1 MKCRFSQGQG
11 ENRGSGFGCRR
22 FECGKLDR
30 GGGQDQV
37 VKLGQRQEQEL
48 DQAGDGDGN
57 LGGIG
62 NHGQRW
68 VQIRGLGLW

>member
-1 MKCRFSQGQG
+1 M
-11 ENRGSGFGCRR
+11 
-22 FECGKLDR
+22 
-30 GGGQDQV
+30 
-37 VKLGQRQEQEL
+37 KLGQRQEQEL

>member
-22 FECGKLDR
+22 FEWGKQER
-30 GGGQDQV
+30 GGGQNQV
-37 VKLGQRQEQEL
+37 VKVCQRQEQGL
-48 DQAGDGDGN
+48 DQAGDGD
-57 LGGIG
+57 LGGKG

-68 VQIRGLGLW
+68 GQIRGLGLW